1 MSKKLQEIP
10 VTVVQVKDDGEY
22 EEVKLYAKH
31 KKLYPRWINGFWNK
45 WRIFFVFA
53 TQLFF
58 YGVPWVTINER
69 QALLFNMA
77 ERKFYIFG
85 LIFLPQ
91 DFIYLTALLILCAFG
106 LFAWTTIG
114 GRLWCGYACPQTV
127 YTQMFLWTEKW
138 IEGDRMQRIKLDN
151 GPNDARKIRLKA
163 IKHTVWIVFS
173 LWTGFTFVGYFTP
186 IKELWQSLISFG
198 LGPWETFWVLFYGFA
213 TYGNAGW
220 LREQVCKYMCPYARF
235 QSVMFDADTLIVSY
249 DAERGEPRG
258 PRKRGSDY
266 KADGKGDCIDCKMCV
281 QVCPVGIDIREGL
294 QYECIGCTACIDAC
308 DEIMDKMQY
317 PRGLI
322 RYTTQNVLEHKVP
335 EGSFWQRLKRPRV
348 VMYAVLL
355 SIVFAIT
362 AVSLWLRQPLKV
374 NISRDRVALVRETD
388 EGWVENSYRVQIENA
403 DENAHVFV
411 IEAEGL
417 PGMRVLAENDNRV
430 LVESTGIVDVTVK
443 LQVPPENAPKGAR
456 EIRIIVSADD
466 APKINTREKA
476 TFLNR

>member
-1 MSKKLQEIP
+1 
-10 VTVVQVKDDGEY
+10 
-22 EEVKLYAKH
+22 
-31 KKLYPRWINGFWNK
+31 
-45 WRIFFVFA
+45 
-53 TQLFF
+53 
-58 YGVPWVTINER
+58 
-69 QALLFNMA
+69 
-77 ERKFYIFG
+77 
-85 LIFLPQ
+85 
-91 DFIYLTALLILCAFG
+91 
-106 LFAWTTIG
+106 
-114 GRLWCGYACPQTV
+114 
-127 YTQMFLWTEKW
+127 
-138 IEGDRMQRIKLDN
+138 
-151 GPNDARKIRLKA
+151 
-163 IKHTVWIVFS
+163 
-173 LWTGFTFVGYFTP
+173 
-186 IKELWQSLISFG
+186 
-198 LGPWETFWVLFYGFA
+198 
-213 TYGNAGW
+213 
-220 LREQVCKYMCPYARF
+220 
-235 QSVMFDADTLIVSY
+235 
-249 DAERGEPRG
+249 
-258 PRKRGSDY
+258 
-266 KADGKGDCIDCKMCV
+266 
-281 QVCPVGIDIREGL
+281 
-294 QYECIGCTACIDAC
+294 CIGCTACIDAC

-335 EGSFWQRLKRPRV
+335 EGRFWQRLKRPRV

>member
-294 QYECIGCTACIDAC
+294 QYECIGCT
-308 DEIMDKMQY
+308 
-317 PRGLI
+317 
-322 RYTTQNVLEHKVP
+322 
-335 EGSFWQRLKRPRV
+335 
-348 VMYAVLL
+348 
-355 SIVFAIT
+355 
-362 AVSLWLRQPLKV
+362 
-374 NISRDRVALVRETD
+374 
-388 EGWVENSYRVQIENA
+388 
-403 DENAHVFV
+403 
-411 IEAEGL
+411 
-417 PGMRVLAENDNRV
+417 
-430 LVESTGIVDVTVK
+430 
-443 LQVPPENAPKGAR
+443 
-456 EIRIIVSADD
+456 
-466 APKINTREKA
+466 
-476 TFLNR
+476 